1 MSDSTKNNEDA
12 GKNILLVGI
21 GASAGGL
28 DPLKA
33 FFNSLPEETGMA
45 FVVVLHLSPNKES
58 RLTEI
63 LQRETSLDI
72 QQVQER
78 TLIEK
83 DHIYVIPPDKLLS
96 VENDHL
102 VLSDPEKE
110 HGVDSIDLL
119 FRTLARKKQKHSAGI
134 IFSGAGSDGVTGMKI
149 IKKEG
154 GITIAQNPDEAEH
167 SSMPESA
174 IRSGAVDKVLSVN
187 EIAKEL
193 IEYRETLYQVQISEQ
208 ADELSEDSET
218 DKILS
223 EIFKKIRTRNEQDFS
238 NYRRSTV
245 LRRLDRRMRVNR
257 VKTLSEYLGYI
268 EENPEEIDKLHEDL
282 LISVTQFFR
291 DTEAFTALEENVIP
305 RLFEDKEPDE
315 QIRIWVPGC
324 ATGEEAYSI
333 AILAEEYASKLDER
347 PEIQIFASD
356 VDNKAIDKARSGRY
370 PKSIKNDISQERLN
384 RFFKENDETYEV
396 KENLRE
402 MILFASHDLLRNA
415 PFSRIDLITCR
426 NLLIYL
432 NSDLQ
437 SEVFNLFHYA
447 LRKSG
452 WLFLGKSDA
461 RLGIE
466 DLFAPV
472 SKKNRIYRQKNSS
485 SSRTTLPDLPL
496 LYKSSP
502 ISRYKGRNKNKQTNL
517 EKLHWSMLVR
527 HYAPQS
533 TLISEDYDVI
543 HSTDGIDKYLKYS
556 GGEPSNNIL
565 DMVKPEIR
573 QNLRSLLFQLK
584 NEDSGPSLK
593 KERISYNDNSKK
605 IELSVRRFSDKDFP
619 EGLIQII
626 FKEISE
632 QKEKRES
639 GRKDSEKEPPEKK
652 DEIIASLEKELEY
665 TKEQL
670 QLSIEEYETSN
681 EELRAS
687 NEELQSMNE
696 ELQSTAEELET
707 SQEELQSVNEELK
720 TTNEQLESKV
730 EELSRAHSDLENLME
745 ATEVGIIFVDRDLCV
760 KRFTTAATDIF
771 SLIESDKGRPLRHIS
786 DSLEYEG
793 LQGDIESVLN
803 DLEKTKKV
811 VKTKD
816 DRWYIM
822 RLHPYLSSEDKIDGV
837 VLSFTEFTEL
847 KEARQTIEE
856 QTFQESLATLGV
868 YALEQEDLD
877 LIVHRTIQQTCAL
890 LNLKCATIFR
900 LNMDH
905 NTLNIYEQAGCGSSD
920 PELEIADDEKWD
932 LGYTLK
938 KNKPVT
944 VPDYENEDRF
954 EISPFMQHTEVKSS
968 VLITIRGTTRLF
980 GIFALYSEK
989 KRSFTQHELH
999 FIQVVAN
1006 ILGRSIEQNMI
1017 QKELQKTNYRLEDEI
1032 KHSEELQE
1040 ELLNTNVMERWG
1052 LGGYLHDNFGQLL
1065 ATVKILI
1072 EDIKYK
1078 IEQDDT
1084 EIEEEADQIDEIMDK
1099 CIKGIRDVVDD
1110 IIPIDIEHEG
1120 VVQAFRVVMNNTYKT
1135 YGVRCLL
1142 ENDEILNEIKNIE
1155 AATHLY
1161 HIVQEAFK
1169 NAATHGKAERIIVS
1183 PAIKNDTFVLKIKDD
1198 GTGLE
1203 SGNRARG
1210 HGLRIMKHRMNLL
1223 GGTFEIEEY
1232 SKENQSGT
1240 VVTCT
1245 IPMDVLKRSN
1255 L

>member
-1 MSDSTKNNEDA
+1 MSDNTKNNDYA
-12 GKNILLVGI
+12 RKNLLLVGI

-28 DPLKA
+28 DPLKT
-33 FFNSLPEETGMA
+33 FFHSLPEETGMA
-45 FVVVLHLSPNKES
+45 FIVVLHLSPNKES

-63 LQRETSLDI
+63 LQRETSLNI
-72 QQVQER
+72 QQVQEK
-78 TLIEK
+78 TLIANN
-83 DHIYVIPPDKLLS
+83 HIYVIPPDKLLS

-102 VLSDPEKE
+102 VLSDPAKK

-134 IFSGAGSDGVTGMKI
+134 LLSGAGSDGVIGMKI
-149 IKKEG
+149 IKREG
-154 GITIAQNPDEAEH
+154 GITIAQDPDEAEH
-167 SSMPESA
+167 SSMPKSA
-174 IRSGAVDKVLSVN
+174 IQSGAVDKVLPVE
-187 EIAKEL
+187 EIVKEL
-193 IEYRETLYQVQISEQ
+193 IRYRDTLNEVQISEH
-208 ADELSEDSET
+208 ADELLDSEEAK
-218 DKILS
+218 KILS
-223 EIFKKIRTRNEQDFS
+223 EIFKKIRNRNQQDFS

-245 LRRLDRRMRVNR
+245 LRRIDRRMRVNR
-257 VKTLSEYLGYI
+257 VKKLSEYLNYI
-268 EENPEEIDKLHEDL
+268 DENPEEIDNLHEDL
-282 LISVTQFFR
+282 LISVTHFFR
-291 DTEAFTALEENVIP
+291 DKEAFKVLEQKVIP
-305 RLFEDKEPDE
+305 NLFEDKKPDE

-324 ATGEEAYSI
+324 ATGEEAYSV
-333 AILAEEYASKLDER
+333 AILVEEYASTLGER
-347 PEIQIFASD
+347 PKIQIFASD
-356 VDNKAIDKARSGRY
+356 VDKKALDKARSGRY
-370 PKSIKNDISQERLN
+370 PKSIKNDITQDRIN
-384 RFFKENDETYEV
+384 RFFNEVDDTYVV
-396 KENLRE
+396 KENLRD
-402 MILFASHDLLRNA
+402 MILFASHDLLINA

-447 LRKSG
+447 LRNSG

-461 RLGIE
+461 RIGIE
-466 DLFAPV
+466 DFFAPV

-496 LYKSSP
+496 LYNSSP
-502 ISRYKGRNKNKQTNL
+502 ISRYQNSNKNHQTNL

-533 TLISEDYDVI
+533 TLITDDYDVI
-543 HSTDGIDKYLKYS
+543 HSTDGIDSYLKYS

-584 NEDSGPSLK
+584 NEDLRPPLK
-593 KERISYNDNSKK
+593 KDRISYDDNSKK
-605 IELSVRRFSDKDFP
+605 IELSVRRYSNKDFP
-619 EGLIQII
+619 EGLIQVI
-626 FKEISE
+626 FKELSE
-632 QKEKRES
+632 QEKKAES
-639 GRKDSEKEPPEKK
+639 GRKNSDKDTPKKK
-652 DEIIASLEKELEY
+652 DDIIASLNKELEY

-720 TTNEQLESKV
+720 TTNEQLENNI

-745 ATEVGIIFVDRDLCV
+745 ATEVGIIFVDHNLCV
-760 KRFTTAATDIF
+760 KRFTSAATDIF

-786 DSLEYEG
+786 HSLEYEG
-793 LQGDIESVLN
+793 LQRDIENVLN
-803 DLEKTKKV
+803 NIDNTKKV

-822 RLHPYLSSEDKIDGV
+822 RLEPYLSPEDKIDGV
-837 VLSFTEFTEL
+837 VISFTEFTDL
-847 KEARQTIEE
+847 KEAQQTIME
-856 QTFQESLATLGV
+856 QSFQESLATLGV
-868 YALEQEDLD
+868 YALEQEDLKMV
-877 LIVHRTIQQTCAL
+877 VHRAIQQACAQ
-890 LNLKCATIFR
+890 LNLTCATIFR
-900 LNMDH
+900 LNMDL
-905 NTLNIYEQAGCGSSD
+905 NTLRIYEQAGCESRD
-920 PELEIADDEKWD
+920 LELEITGEEEWD
-932 LGYTLK
+932 LGYTLRTH
-938 KNKPVT
+938 KPVT
-944 VPDYENEDRF
+944 VLDYENEDRF
-954 EISPFMQHTEVKSS
+954 EISPFMQNIDATSG
-968 VLITIRGTTRLF
+968 VLIAIRGATRMF
-980 GIFALYSEK
+980 GIFALYSKEK
-989 KRSFTQHELH
+989 RAFSQHELN
-999 FIQVVAN
+999 FIQVVAT

-1017 QKELQKTNYRLEDEI
+1017 QKELKQTNYRLEDEI
-1032 KHSEELQE
+1032 KHSRDLQE
-1040 ELLNTNVMERWG
+1040 KLLNSDVMKRWD

-1078 IEQDDT
+1078 IDQSDT
-1084 EIEEEADQIDEIMDK
+1084 EIEDEADQINEIIDK
-1099 CIKGIRDVVDD
+1099 CIAGIRDVTHD

-1120 VVQAFRVVMNNTYKT
+1120 VVQAFRVVMKKTYKT

-1142 ENDEILNEIKNIE
+1142 KDDEILNNIKNIE

-1161 HIVQEAFK
+1161 HFVQEAFK

-1183 PAIKNDTFVLKIKDD
+1183 PTIKDENFILKIKDD
-1198 GTGLE
+1198 GVGLD
-1203 SGNRARG
+1203 SGKKATG

-1223 GGTFEIEEY
+1223 GGTVEIEDY
-1232 SKENQSGT
+1232 SEENQSGT
-1240 VVTCT
+1240 MVTCT
-1245 IPMDVLKRSN
+1245 IPLEVLKQSN

>member
-1 MSDSTKNNEDA
+1 
-12 GKNILLVGI
+12 
-21 GASAGGL
+21 
-28 DPLKA
+28 
-33 FFNSLPEETGMA
+33 MA
-45 FVVVLHLSPNKES
+45 FIVVLHLSPNKES

-72 QQVQER
+72 QQVQEK
-78 TLIEK
+78 TLIES

-102 VLSDPEKE
+102 ALSDPEKE

-134 IFSGAGSDGVTGMKI
+134 ILSGAGSDGVTGMKI
-149 IKKEG
+149 IKREG
-154 GITIAQNPDEAEH
+154 GITIAQDPDEAEH
-167 SSMPESA
+167 SSMPKSA
-174 IRSGAVDKVLSVN
+174 IQSGAVDKVLPVE
-187 EIAKEL
+187 EIVKEL
-193 IEYRETLYQVQISEQ
+193 LRYRDTLNDVQVSEK
-208 ADELSEDSET
+208 AGELLDTGEAK
-218 DKILS
+218 KILS
-223 EIFKKIRTRNEQDFS
+223 EIFKKIRNRNQQDFS
-238 NYRRSTV
+238 NYRQSTV
-245 LRRLDRRMRVNR
+245 LRRIDRRMRVSR
-257 VKTLSEYLGYI
+257 VKTLSEYLDYI
-268 EENPEEIDKLHEDL
+268 DENPEEIDKLHEDL
-282 LISVTQFFR
+282 LISVTHFFR
-291 DTEAFTALEENVIP
+291 DSEAFKAFEKKVIP
-305 RLFEDKEPDE
+305 KLFEDKKSDE

-324 ATGEEAYSI
+324 ATGEEAYSV
-333 AILAEEYASKLDER
+333 AILAEEYASTLDER
-347 PEIQIFASD
+347 PEIQIFATD
-356 VDNKAIDKARSGRY
+356 VDKKALNKARSGQY
-370 PKSIKNDISQERLN
+370 PKSIKNDITQDRIN
-384 RFFKENDETYEV
+384 RFFKEIDEAYVV
-396 KENLRE
+396 KEKLRE
-402 MILFASHDLLRNA
+402 KVLFASHDLLRNP

-426 NLLIYL
+426 NLLIYI

-447 LRKSG
+447 LRNSG

-466 DLFAPV
+466 NLFAPV

-496 LYKSSP
+496 LFKSSP
-502 ISRYKGRNKNKQTNL
+502 ISRYQNSNKNRQTNL

-533 TLISEDYDVI
+533 TLITDDYDVV
-543 HSTDGIDKYLKYS
+543 HSTDGIDRYLKYS

-584 NEDSGPSLK
+584 NEESRPPLK
-593 KERISYNDNSKK
+593 KDRISYDDDSKK
-605 IELSVRRFSDKDFP
+605 IELSVRRFSNKDFP
-619 EGLIQII
+619 EGLIQVI

-632 QKEKRES
+632 QEEKAES
-639 GRKDSEKEPPEKK
+639 GSKVSERDTPEKK
-652 DEIIASLEKELEY
+652 DDIIASLEKELEY

-720 TTNEQLESKV
+720 TTNEQLENKI

-745 ATEVGIIFVDRDLCV
+745 ATEVGIIFVDRDLCI

-771 SLIESDKGRPLRHIS
+771 SLIESDKGRPLKHIS

-793 LQGDIESVLN
+793 LQDDIENVLN
-803 DLEKTKKV
+803 NIDKTKRV
-811 VKTKD
+811 VKTND

-822 RLHPYLSSEDKIDGV
+822 RLEPYLSSEDKIDGV
-837 VLSFTEFTEL
+837 VVSFTEFTEL
-847 KEARQTIEE
+847 REARKTIKE
-856 QTFQESLATLGV
+856 QSFQESLATLGV
-868 YALEQEDLD
+868 YALEQEDLK
-877 LIVHRTIQQTCAL
+877 LIVHRAIQQTCAQ
-890 LNLKCATIFR
+890 LNLTCATIFR
-900 LNMDH
+900 LTMEL
-905 NTLNIYEQAGCGSSD
+905 NTLKIYEQAGCESRD
-920 PELEIADDEKWD
+920 LELEISDEEEWD

-938 KNKPVT
+938 RYKPVT
-944 VPDYENEDRF
+944 VLDYKHEERF
-954 EISPFMQHTEVKSS
+954 KISPFFEDIDATSS
-968 VLITIRGTTRLF
+968 VMITIRGTTRLF
-980 GIFALYSEK
+980 GIFALYSKK
-989 KRSFTQHELH
+989 KRPFSQHELN

-1017 QKELQKTNYRLEDEI
+1017 QKELQEANYHLENEI

-1040 ELLNTNVMERWG
+1040 ELLNTNLMERWD

-1072 EDIKYK
+1072 DDIKYK
-1078 IEQDDT
+1078 IEQNNS
-1084 EIEEEADQIDEIMDK
+1084 EIEDEANQVNEIIDK
-1099 CIKGIRDVVDD
+1099 CITGIRDVAHD
-1110 IIPIDIEHEG
+1110 IIPVDIEHEG
-1120 VVQAFRVVMNNTYKT
+1120 VVQAFRVVMKKTYKT

-1142 ENDEILNEIKNIE
+1142 KNDEILNNIKNIE

-1161 HIVQEAFK
+1161 HVVQETFR
-1169 NAATHGKAERIIVS
+1169 NAATHGKAERIEVV
-1183 PAIKNDTFVLKIKDD
+1183 PAIKDEHFILKIKDD
-1198 GTGLE
+1198 GVGLE
-1203 SGNRARG
+1203 SGHQAHG

-1232 SKENQSGT
+1232 SEDNQSGT
-1240 VVTCT
+1240 IVTCT
-1245 IPMDVLKRSN
+1245 IPMEVLKQGS